1 MSSKQ
6 VALLARNDT
15 LADRQEWSGE
25 QEWSGVVRR
34 AGVARS
40 GQEWSGE
47 QEPEDQDNCYPGE
60 ADKMSGRLI
69 NH

>member
-1 MSSKQ
+1 M
-6 VALLARNDT
+6 T
-15 LADRQEWSGE
+15 LWLTDRSGQESRSGQELSGE
-25 QEWSGVVRR
+25 QEWP
-34 AGVARS
+34 GVARS